1 MSCRQTL
8 RRCVGF
14 TLVEL
19 LVVIAIIAL
28 LISILLPSIQ
38 AARAQAVSV
47 QCLSNLRT
55 CGQFFYIYAN
65 QNKGYLPPCV
75 VDSVAKLSAGGDS
88 VNVPLDPANP
98 TVHYFYSDVRE
109 ALNRIAN
116 PQGQPTRL
124 TSNLVPNPQWTIGN
138 LMVMYCPAQYIWDT
152 DARGSASSHWPED
165 YAATGLIRYFY
176 LGDPNPVYPACHY
189 TGGFTTATGTTPGG
203 GPSNPNAAPL
213 KLDRFWWD
221 RNGNGDN
228 HDDYVTKTSD
238 KWAPKTC
245 IMADQ
250 CRQQDTTNVVQQTYG
265 FAFLHGKGKTP
276 MNGWINE
283 LFGDGHAESRR
294 PRISSFNQQG
304 NLYINPSPAP
314 DEVQPGWGNGA
325 LNKPIFW

>member
-1 MSCRQTL
+1 V
-8 RRCVGF
+8 RCVGF

-28 LISILLPSIQ
+28 LISILLPTIQ
-38 AARAQAVSV
+38 SARAQAASV
-47 QCLSNLRT
+47 QCLANLRS

-65 QNKGYLPPCV
+65 SNKGFLPQCN
-75 VDSVAKLSAGGDS
+75 VDSVAKMPAGALAAG
-88 VNVPLDPANP
+88 VTNPATGQTYRYP
-98 TVHYFYSDVRE
+98 DIRE

-116 PQGQPTRL
+116 PNGEPTRL
-124 TSNLVPNPQWTIGN
+124 TNATTPNPGWTIGN
-138 LMVMYCPAQYIWDT
+138 LMVFYCPSQYIWDT
-152 DARGSASSHWPED
+152 DARGSGSSHWPED

-176 LGDPNPVYPACHY
+176 LGNPNPLYPYAHY
-189 TGGFTTATGTTPGG
+189 TYGFTTAVPGSTPGG
-203 GPSNPNAAPL
+203 GPQNPNQTPL
-213 KLDRFWWD
+213 TLDRFWWD
-221 RNGNGDN
+221 RNHNGDN

-238 KWAPKTC
+238 KWAAKTC

-250 CRQQDTTNVVQQTYG
+250 ARQQDTTNTVQQTFG

-276 MNGWINE
+276 MAGWINE

-294 PRISSFNQQG
+294 PRPSSFNQQG
-304 NLYINPSPAP
+304 NLYINSDPSP